1 MQPASFWA
9 HHAHVYVP
17 PPKADQVELST
28 HEEAGDE
35 AGDDLRPHG
44 LGRRW
49 FSRAAT
55 DKKKQAAG
63 QSLPAH
69 GAGIVGGDAA
79 DEGEAGG
86 EAAGG
91 ERGAAGGGDD
101 AGHVPHVTGQA
112 VVWPYWLL

>member
-17 PPKADQVELST
+17 PPKADQLELSS
-28 HEEAGDE
+28 HEEAGD
-35 AGDDLRPHG
+35 D
-44 LGRRW
+44 
-49 FSRAAT
+49 
-55 DKKKQAAG
+55 
-63 QSLPAH
+63 

-91 ERGAAGGGDD
+91 ERGGAALGGD

-112 VVWPYWLL
+112 VVWPYVVE